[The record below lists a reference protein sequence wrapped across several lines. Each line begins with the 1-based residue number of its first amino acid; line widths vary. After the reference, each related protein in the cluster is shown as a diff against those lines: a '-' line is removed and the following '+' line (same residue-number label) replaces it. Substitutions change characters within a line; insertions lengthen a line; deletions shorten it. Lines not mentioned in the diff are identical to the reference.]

1 MKKIKEK
8 KSRLKLVLIP
18 AILIILVG
26 LLVTLIVV
34 NKKEKINTNLLETN
48 RYTLKYDET
57 WNVKE
62 NTDTKANLVH
72 DTKNGEIDLEIIEL
86 EKQYQYSEIDELLDE
101 IIYNASKNNTE
112 YNLLKKEKKELTK
125 NEYPGYKLL
134 YENNENQVMISIF
147 KIGEKIVVITYEAE
161 NTYFDILLDSVNTII
176 YNFELKEEKTN
187 LSKQINIET
196 KNIEYKGSEELDNN
210 INETTQHE
218 IANNNFYVNYS
229 LPSKLQATTIN
240 STFGQFDLYDFE
252 NGRMN
257 VTTAVYAYNIYE
269 VIGDTAR
276 LNMLSEYESNK
287 EEKDFEESLEKIE
300 KNGYSGYIYRNRYYT
315 DDILDK
321 NKQKQHENAKIIY
334 ALNANHVFI
343 ITIQSA
349 DIGISE
355 KFLDNIYI
363 NSIKNYS
370 SYIKNEKE
378 NGNNIGI
385 LKKYTD
391 YSKEKTEEIKISIP
405 EKYKEQDTKQN
416 IYEHRKYVIDY
427 NEELEDYNYEV
438 EFETSTLEIPQILD
452 IENKTLSTSY
462 GKVTYYTE
470 VGEKTINSKPLI
482 AYTGAETKMS
492 GIMYTDINR
501 KTYNSNKMILFYK
514 LEEGY
519 LVIKITANEKE
530 ITDELLNEV
539 INFNVEIK

>member
-34 NKKEKINTNLLETN
+34 NKKEKINTNILETN
-48 RYTLKYDET
+48 RYTLKYDGT

-62 NTDTKANLVH
+62 NTDTKASLEH
-72 DTKNGEIDLEIIEL
+72 DTKNGEINLEIIEL
-86 EKQYQYSEIDELLDE
+86 EEQYKYSEIDDLLDE

-240 STFGQFDLYDFE
+240 STFGQFDLSDFE

-276 LNMLSEYESNK
+276 VNMLSEYESNK

-334 ALNANHVFI
+334 ALN
-343 ITIQSA
+343 
-349 DIGISE
+349 
-355 KFLDNIYI
+355 IY
-363 NSIKNYS
+363 
-370 SYIKNEKE
+370 
-378 NGNNIGI
+378 
-385 LKKYTD
+385 
-391 YSKEKTEEIKISIP
+391 
-405 EKYKEQDTKQN
+405 Q
-416 IYEHRKYVIDY
+416 
-427 NEELEDYNYEV
+427 
-438 EFETSTLEIPQILD
+438 
-452 IENKTLSTSY
+452 
-462 GKVTYYTE
+462 
-470 VGEKTINSKPLI
+470 
-482 AYTGAETKMS
+482 
-492 GIMYTDINR
+492 
-501 KTYNSNKMILFYK
+501 
-514 LEEGY
+514 
-519 LVIKITANEKE
+519 
-530 ITDELLNEV
+530 LN
-539 INFNVEIK
+539 